1 MFHVN
6 LILLRDKNV
15 LSDRFRSCMF
25 LIEHIRHLFCEWFVQ
40 KKSMLFQDN
49 NLQLAHF

>member
-15 LSDRFRSCMF
+15 LSDRFRSYMF
-25 LIEHIRHLFCEWFVQ
+25 LIEHIRPLFCEWFVQ
-40 KKSMLFQDN
+40 KNRCCFKI
-49 NLQLAHF
+49 